1 MIYWHIV
8 SSEVF
13 YNGTTIEGHLYFLT
27 DTREIF
33 RGSANGGYT
42 PYTESVI
49 MYTGTLPTSPAIN
62 RLYINSETLEGKVWT
77 GAEGGWKTVINAVS
91 DEVADVAGVAVSGK
105 AVVAYVA
112 AELAKMATAA
122 DTVSAVTWDS
132 AEHILTV
139 TKGTGDSADVETII
153 FDGLGADLN
162 YDSSTGDLQLV
173 DASGNKIGNAVRL
186 DLERFVTAGE
196 YDAEKQTIFLYF
208 DQEKTNYV
216 EIPVSDLVDT
226 YTAEAL
232 DNSLQ
237 LSVES
242 GNKIT
247 GKVKISTASG
257 NLITVDEN
265 GLYVAPIDISGKMDK
280 VEGAVKDNIAV
291 FGDDGQVVDSGKA
304 FADLLPNNSVYV
316 GASIDEAVAGNTPV
330 KGDFCIVKTQIG
342 TTGKYQHTA
351 YVHNGTNWEAMDG
364 NYSAANVYLPED
376 LTSNFA
382 IGKYGLSNGSVT
394 IPVAGKNLMEAF
406 TAIYQQLKNP
416 STTQP
421 SVSITFNQK
430 GTYEVGSN
438 VTPSFTASLNAG
450 KYTYGPDTGITATG
464 WTVKDTISGNA
475 STNSGSF
482 DTFVVTD
489 DMNADGT
496 PYAITATA
504 TYGDGAIPVTN
515 QGTAYEAGQIKAGSK
530 SKTSDTV
537 TGYRCGFYGTLTE
550 KLDPDKITSDIIRGL
565 KSKTTEAPA
574 AGTYWELEVPV
585 GCTQVVFAYPASIQD
600 VTDVLDKNASSAQIK
615 SAFTMIQVDVKGA
628 NDYTAIP
635 YKVYYQNLANAND
648 AANIYYIT
656 L

>member
-27 DTREIF
+27 DTREIY
-33 RGSANGGYT
+33 RGTANGGYT

-49 MYTGTLPTSPAIN
+49 MYAGDLPTYPARN

-77 GAEGGWKTVINAVS
+77 GEEGGWKVVINAVS
-91 DEVADVAGVAVSGK
+91 DTVADVAGVPVSGK

-122 DTVSAVTWDS
+122 DSVSAVTWDS
-132 AEHILTV
+132 AEHILSI
-139 TKGTGDSADVETII
+139 TKGTGDSANTETIT
-153 FDGLGADLN
+153 FDGLGADLS

-280 VEGAVKDNIAV
+280 VADAVKDNIAV
-291 FGDDGQVVDSGKA
+291 FGDDGQVVDSGKT
-304 FADLLPNNSVYV
+304 FADLVPNNAVYV

-330 KGDFCIVKTQIG
+330 KGDFCIVKVQIG
-342 TTGKYQHTA
+342 NTGKYQHTA
-351 YVHNGTNWEAMDG
+351 YVYNGTNWEAMDG

-382 IGKYGLSNGSVT
+382 IGKYSLTNGSVT
-394 IPVAGKNLMEAF
+394 IPVAGKSLMEAF

-416 STTQP
+416 TTTQP
-421 SVSITFNQK
+421 SVSITFNQA
-430 GTYEVGSN
+430 GSYEVGSN
-438 VTPSFTASLNAG
+438 VTPSFTASLNSG
-450 KYTYGPDTGITATG
+450 KYTYGPATGITAKT
-464 WTVKDTISGNA
+464 WAISDTNGNSA
-475 STNSGSF
+475 TTNSGSF

-489 DMNADGT
+489 DMNTNGT
-496 PYAITATA
+496 PYKITATA
-504 TYGDGAIPVTN
+504 TYDDGAIPVTN
-515 QGTAYEAGQIKAGSK
+515 QNTAYEAGQIKAGSK
-530 SKTSDTV
+530 SASSNTV
-537 TGYRCGFYGTLTE
+537 TGYRRAFYGTLTE
-550 KLDPDKITSDIIRGL
+550 KLEPEAITSAVIRAL
-565 KSKTTEAPA
+565 KNKTDSAPT
-574 AGTYWELEVPV
+574 AGTYLELNVPV
-585 GCTQVVFAYPASIQD
+585 GCKQVIFAYPASVQD
-600 VTDVLDKNASSAQIK
+600 VTDVLDKNGAYAQIK
-615 SAFTMIQVDVKGA
+615 SAFTMIQVNVEGA
-628 NDYTAIP
+628 NNYDAIP

-648 AANIYYIT
+648 TDNTYCIT